1 MQAMSPSIFIVAG
14 EPSGDQLAA
23 HIMRAVNRYYKIPIW
38 IGVGGPLMQD
48 EGLSSLV
55 DIETM
60 SVMGFGNAIRAYW
73 RLSAIADRLVEQ
85 VMSERPKIVLT
96 IDNKGF
102 SIHFAMRLRRRM
114 EAVGWSAPII
124 HCVAPTVWAWGPW
137 RAKKFVNTFDGLL
150 CLFPFE
156 PKYFR
161 HSHLDTHFIGHPEA
175 FKNYQPKECLK
186 GENSETR
193 QIVLLP
199 GSRQSEIKLML
210 PEMLVAST
218 ILKRH
223 DRSFSFILPA
233 LPSILP
239 LIKSYADAYD
249 VDIIEGPGDLIATL
263 QSSVAM
269 IATSGTVTLQA
280 ALSGTIGVTCYRTGV
295 LSAFVGRHLV
305 DLDKVILP
313 NAILGRRVYPF
324 YFQEKATGK
333 ALASAILD
341 AVQDRAANE
350 RLLGAASELKSLLT
364 GNREEFSDLVVSALK
379 NWLGPPIKAA

>member
-1 MQAMSPSIFIVAG
+1 MTSPIFILAG

-23 HIMRAVNRYYKIPIW
+23 HIMRAVNHHYQNPLW

-60 SVMGFGNAIRAYW
+60 SIMGFGNAILAYQ
-73 RLSAIADRLVEQ
+73 RLSALADRLVEQ
-85 VMSERPKIVLT
+85 VMCCRPKIVLT
-96 IDNKGF
+96 VDNKGF
-102 SIHFAMRLRRRM
+102 SIRFAMRLRRRM
-114 EAVGWSAPII
+114 KAVGWSAPII
-124 HCVAPTVWAWGPW
+124 HCVAPTVWAWGRW
-137 RAKKFVNTFDGLL
+137 RTKKFVNTFDGLL

-156 PKYFR
+156 PEYFR

-175 FKNYQPKECLK
+175 FKNYQSKECFK
-186 GENSETR
+186 SKKSQTR

-210 PEMLVAST
+210 PEMLVASS

-223 DRSFSFILPA
+223 DRRFSFILPA

-249 VDIIEGPGDLIATL
+249 VDIIEGSGDLISIL
-263 QSSVAM
+263 QSSTAM
-269 IATSGTVTLQA
+269 IAASGTVTLQA
-280 ALSGTIGVTCYRTGV
+280 ALCGTIGVTCYRTGM
-295 LSAFVGRHLV
+295 LSAIIGRHLV
-305 DLDKVILP
+305 DLDQVILP
-313 NAILGRRVYPF
+313 NVILGRCLYPF

-341 AVQDRAANE
+341 AVEDCAANE
-350 RLLGAASELKSLLT
+350 RLLSAASELKSLLT
-364 GNREEFSDLVVSALK
+364 GNKEAFSDLVLLALK
-379 NWLGPPIKAA
+379 NWLGPPIKPA